1 MILCVV
7 CGAASETRNVEP
19 NYATVDEVMFSD
31 QYPFLLAS
39 QVN

>member
-1 MILCVV
+1 MILCAV
-7 CGAASETRNVEP
+7 CGAASETRNVDP
-19 NYATVDEVMFSD
+19 NYAPGYKVMFSD